1 MNQAYRTN
9 NGKFMKSQ
17 RLRSAARR
25 IANRKLWAALLLLP
39 FFQAS
44 HAQQPAALLP
54 ANPSAQ
60 AISPGATNPNQAAS
74 PSSSDTQPRLSPE
87 AQSRPS
93 PDSQSSG
100 LSPSLATAPSATPN
114 AAPSQS
120 KGSIQ
125 RVGSDRLQ
133 LNFRDAEID
142 AVAAAFSQLLGRQI
156 LVDARVKGRMSL
168 ESSRPLTKDQALAL
182 FQSALRMQLFAMV
195 HVGDSLRV
203 VPEVDAK
210 LHGGPVQQQ
219 ASSARSGEEVI
230 TRVFRLR
237 YELANN
243 ILPIIRPLVP
253 PNNTISAMASN
264 NSLVVTDY
272 SSNLE
277 RIAQLIEEL
286 DAPAKADFVSIAIK
300 HASASEVALLVS
312 RLLEASEVGA
322 NDARLKVSLV
332 PEPRSNALLV
342 RSASPAR
349 IEQVRQLIDQVDQP
363 SGKPGNI
370 HVVYLKNAEATRL
383 AQTLRGILSGEGTS
397 LGGSLAGASGYGA
410 PGAMMNQGLGG
421 GSGGLTNAGAAAQQ
435 GLGSSSMGPNA
446 MGGAAAGF
454 AGTGFG
460 ASPQGGGAL
469 GLGGQSMAMG
479 ASQSGQLGVAGA
491 SGPASSINRLGA
503 VVIAADAATN
513 SLIITASE
521 PVFRDIRAVIDKLD
535 VRRAQVYIESLI
547 VEVNADKAAELG
559 FQWQFL
565 NGTVSGASRAIGGTN
580 LSARGEGTN
589 ILDLTTNVLGAAQ
602 GLNIG
607 VIRNTPLPGA
617 GSNTTGLIN
626 LGVLANA
633 LQSRANG
640 NVLATPNL
648 LTLDNEEA
656 RIIIG
661 QNVPFV
667 TGSYVNTGAGGGVV
681 NPFQTVE
688 RRDVGTTLR
697 VRPQVS
703 EGGTVKLAIYQE
715 VSSIQD
721 KTLSAGLITN
731 RRAIE
736 SNVLVDDGQIIV
748 LGGLIEDRT
757 SGDTQSVPL
766 LGDIPIA
773 GQLFRY
779 DARSR
784 NKTNLL
790 VFLRPR
796 VLRSAE
802 AANALTQDRY
812 EFMRAVQQEQ
822 TLPGAVLMPKQEAP
836 VLPEV
841 PR

>member
-1 MNQAYRTN
+1 M
-9 NGKFMKSQ
+9 Q
-17 RLRSAARR
+17 RLSFFLPYLLVLVPLAAPLKVFGQSLQTRSESAYAQLAQSPSTANVTAQPATQSATQPTLPQPAPNPQSGQNQQPSASPQPPASSQSPNPQPSGSGSAA
-25 IANRKLWAALLLLP
+25 
-39 FFQAS
+39 AS
-44 HAQQPAALLP
+44 
-54 ANPSAQ
+54 
-60 AISPGATNPNQAAS
+60 
-74 PSSSDTQPRLSPE
+74 
-87 AQSRPS
+87 
-93 PDSQSSG
+93 
-100 LSPSLATAPSATPN
+100 SAT
-114 AAPSQS
+114 

-125 RVGSDRLQ
+125 RLSGDRLQ
-133 LNFRDAEID
+133 LNFRDAEVET
-142 AVAAAFSQLLGRQI
+142 VAAAFAQLIGRSI

-168 ESSRPLTKDQALAL
+168 ESPRPLNKEQALAL
-182 FQSALRMQLFAMV
+182 FQAALRLQLFAMV
-195 HVGDSLRV
+195 QVGDSLRV

-210 LHGGPVQQQ
+210 LHGGPVQ
-219 ASSARSGEEVI
+219 SSESPSPGSEAVVS
-230 TRVFRLR
+230 RVFRLR

-272 SSNLE
+272 ASNLE

-286 DAPAKADFVSIAIK
+286 DAPAKSEFISIPIK
-300 HASASEVALLVS
+300 HASASDVAGLVS
-312 RLLEASEVGA
+312 RLLDASEVGA

-342 RSASPAR
+342 RSSSPAR
-349 IEQVRQLIDQVDQP
+349 IEQVRALIDQVDQP
-363 SGKPGNI
+363 AGHPGNI
-370 HVVYLKNAEATRL
+370 HVVYLKNAESTRL

-397 LGGSLAGASGYGA
+397 LGGSVAGASAYGGAQAGSFNQSPGGASGFA
-410 PGAMMNQGLGG
+410 PAQGMGAQAGLQAGAGFVGSGLG
-421 GSGGLTNAGAAAQQ
+421 TMQAGAA
-435 GLGSSSMGPNA
+435 
-446 MGGAAAGF
+446 
-454 AGTGFG
+454 GFG
-460 ASPQGGGAL
+460 ASGQATAA
-469 GLGGQSMAMG
+469 GLGGQGMAMG
-479 ASQSGQLGVAGA
+479 GGQPSQLGAS
-491 SGPASSINRLGA
+491 SGPASTISRLGG

-565 NGTVSGASRAIGGTN
+565 NGTVSGSSRAIGGTN
-580 LSARGEGTN
+580 LSPRGEGTN
-589 ILDLTTNVLGAAQ
+589 ILDLATNVLGAAQ

-607 VIRNTPLPGA
+607 VIRNSPLPGV
-617 GSNTTGLIN
+617 GSSGTGLIN
-626 LGVLANA
+626 LGLLANA

-757 SGDTQSVPL
+757 SGDTQSVPF

-796 VLRSAE
+796 VLRSAD
-802 AANALTQDRY
+802 AATALTQDRY
-812 EFMRAVQQEQ
+812 EFMRGVQQEQ
-822 TLPGAVLMPKQEAP
+822 TLPAGVLLPRQEVP
-836 VLPEV
+836 VLPQV
-841 PR
+841 R